1 MSKILDY
8 KLDLTEQ
15 LKVPFKVYKE
25 KRTSWRISVTK
36 NGAILRVP
44 QFFNNTDIE
53 NKIIWSKDWL
63 TKQFLRKP
71 TLQNSFNKKSFVT
84 GDNIS
89 IIGKEYTIQLA
100 VGFSSNRFTAKLIG
114 SEIMIVCPIVEEE
127 VKADAIAKLLSN
139 LTAKIAKEYIHK
151 RVRDINAAYF
161 NKSISNIRF
170 KYNSSNWGSCSSKS
184 NINLSTRLLLAP
196 IPVIDYVIIHE
207 LSHLVHMNHSDK
219 FWTLVGSIMPDYKQH
234 EKWLKVNSHLCDFRP
249 KT

>member
-8 KLDLTEQ
+8 HLSLNEQ

-44 QFFNNTDIE
+44 QFFNNTEIE
-53 NKIIWSKDWL
+53 NKISWSKDWL

-71 TLQNSFNKKSFVT
+71 TLQSSFSKKNFVT
-84 GDNIS
+84 GDSIT
-89 IIGKEYTIQLA
+89 IIGKEYIIKVDSGL
-100 VGFSSNRFTAKLIG
+100 SSNRLTAKVVG
-114 SEIMIVCPIVEEE
+114 SEIHIICPDLEDGIKV
-127 VKADAIAKLLSN
+127 DAIAKLLSR
-139 LTAKIAKEYIHK
+139 LTAQIAKAYIHK
-151 RVRDINAAYF
+151 RVHDINEVYF
-161 NKSISNIRF
+161 KKSITNIRF

-219 FWTLVGSIMPDYKQH
+219 FWSLVGSIMPGYKHH
-234 EKWLKVNSHLCDFRP
+234 EKWLKVNSHLCDFRS
-249 KT
+249 KA